1 MVALVR
7 AAALRRHTQA
17 GDDDGAHHSPRP
29 LVKTRRYETPVAPA
43 PQAAP
48 KSTEGPAKVQQVEVG
63 ERGEGQRLDN
73 FLGRIL
79 KDVPRTHIFRVIR
92 KGEVR
97 VNGKRAKPDQRLQA
111 SDIVRVPPVRTGAAA
126 PPRRAPAAMI
136 QGLTGAIVHEDP
148 RLLVIDKPAGIAVHG
163 GSGVSFGVIEALRA
177 ARPDETLELVHRL
190 DRDTSGLL
198 LVARKPAA
206 LRTLHALM
214 RDGEVDKKY
223 LALVKGKWELGKKRI
238 DVPLRTDTRVGGE
251 RTVRAHETGKEAV
264 SVFKPV
270 QFFGKKAS
278 LVEVELE
285 TGRTHQIR
293 VHATHAGYPLAGDE
307 KYGEAEFNEKMKLLG
322 LTRMF
327 LHAHQVSFTWPD
339 SGVEFTASAPL
350 PADLATVI
358 ELLQA

>member
-1 MVALVR
+1 M
-7 AAALRRHTQA
+7 
-17 GDDDGAHHSPRP
+17 
-29 LVKTRRYETPVAPA
+29 
-43 PQAAP
+43 
-48 KSTEGPAKVQQVEVG
+48 QVTVD
-63 ERGEGQRLDN
+63 ERGAGQRLDN

-97 VNGKRAKPDQRLQA
+97 INGKRARPEARLQA
-111 SDIVRVPPVRTGAAA
+111 NDIVRVPPVRTGDKA
-126 PPRRAPAAMI
+126 PPRRAPGA
-136 QGLTGAIVHEDP
+136 LVESVTGAIVHEDP
-148 RLLVIDKPAGIAVHG
+148 QLLVIDKPAGVAVHG

-177 ARPDETLELVHRL
+177 ARPEENLELVHRL

-214 RDGEVDKKY
+214 REGQVEKKY
-223 LALVKGKWELGKKRI
+223 LALVKGKWELGRKRI
-238 DVPLRTDTRVGGE
+238 DVPLRTDIRVGGE
-251 RTVRAHETGKEAV
+251 RTVKADASGKDAV

-278 LVEVELE
+278 LVEVSLE

-293 VHATHAGYPLAGDE
+293 VHAAHAGYPLAGDQ
-307 KYGEAEFNEKMKLLG
+307 KYGEEEFNERMHALG

-327 LHAHQVSFTWPD
+327 LHAHQVSFVWPE
-339 SGVEFTASAPL
+339 SGVEFSASAPL
-350 PADLATVI
+350 PADLAAVI
-358 ELLQA
+358 DALSVKRGQGRE